1 MGYGLSQRTRFQ
13 RRKEWAKGGGIDTL
27 WVVGERVLA
36 DSLVGEVELVEIDG
50 EVVAWIG
57 PRQVVQKRL
66 QCHVAR

>member
-1 MGYGLSQRTRFQ
+1 MGYELLQRTRFQ
-13 RRKEWAKGGGIDTL
+13 RGKEWAKGGGVDTL
-27 WVVGERVLA
+27 WVVGGRVLA